1 MIVVLKKREILA
13 VYQRG
18 PQAIC
23 DFVHQLESQIQ
34 NLKER
39 IEVLENRSK
48 KNSTNSHK
56 PPSTDGLR
64 KPITKSLRKS
74 SQRQTGGQLGH
85 KGHTL
90 HLTTTPDHTIIYSP
104 THCTCCNT
112 SLNHEPVKGYRIRQV
127 YDLPPIQIEV
137 TEHKV
142 EQKECPHCHS
152 IQESQFPS
160 TVSRP
165 VQYGPNIKRLIPY
178 LTHYQCLSLK
188 RTKEFFQDCFGHSIS
203 EGTLV
208 NHTNSFSAQLQPFL
222 KEVKDKI
229 LQSPV
234 VHFDETGMRVEN
246 KTQWLHTASTP
257 EVTLQHIHQKRGKE
271 AMDAGEILPS
281 FSGIAMHDGWKSY
294 DAYTDCR
301 HVLCNAHLL
310 RDLQGIIDST
320 GQKWAQQMQKFLTQ
334 ALTLKNQ
341 YKGNLP
347 KAEQQHLFTV
357 YQAILKEQ
365 PVFSTELK
373 KKRKQTPAQNLWNR
387 FVKYADRIL
396 AFLEHPDIP
405 FDNNQAERDIRMT
418 KVKQKVSGTFRSK
431 KGAESFCQ
439 IRSFMSTMKKQK
451 QSVLQ
456 AIGQIIETGTV
467 PWNITTS

>member
-1 MIVVLKKREILA
+1 EAVISLFEETFSNLEKRIQE
-13 VYQRG
+13 
-18 PQAIC
+18 
-23 DFVHQLESQIQ
+23 LEHA
-34 NLKER
+34 
-39 IEVLENRSK
+39 SK

-74 SQRQTGGQLGH
+74 SQRKTGGQLGH

-90 HLTTTPDHTIIYSP
+90 HLTTTPDHMITYSP

-112 SLNHEPVKGYRIRQV
+112 SLNHEPVKRYRIRQV

-152 IQESQFPS
+152 IQKSQFPA
-160 TVSRP
+160 TVSHP

-178 LTHYQCLSLK
+178 LMHYQCLSLK

-222 KEVKDKI
+222 QEIKDKI

-310 RDLQGIIDST
+310 RDLQGVIDST
-320 GQKWAQQMQKFLTQ
+320 GEKWAQQMQEFLTQ
-334 ALTLKNQ
+334 ALTLKKQ
-341 YKGNLP
+341 YKGLLP
-347 KAEQQHLFTV
+347 KAEQENLFTA
-357 YQAILKEQ
+357 YQSILKE
-365 PVFSTELK
+365 
-373 KKRKQTPAQNLWNR
+373 
-387 FVKYADRIL
+387 
-396 AFLEHPDIP
+396 
-405 FDNNQAERDIRMT
+405 
-418 KVKQKVSGTFRSK
+418 
-431 KGAESFCQ
+431 
-439 IRSFMSTMKKQK
+439 
-451 QSVLQ
+451 
-456 AIGQIIETGTV
+456 
-467 PWNITTS
+467 

>member
-1 MIVVLKKREILA
+1 MVDRKIILDTYKKGPEA
-13 VYQRG
+13 V
-18 PQAIC
+18 ISL
-23 DFVHQLESQIQ
+23 FEETFFKLEKRIQ
-34 NLKER
+34 E
-39 IEVLENRSK
+39 LENASK

-64 KPITKSLRKS
+64 KPVTKSLRKLS
-74 SQRQTGGQLGH
+74 HRQNGGQLGH

-90 HLTTTPDHTIIYSP
+90 GLTATPDHTITYSP
-104 THCTCCNT
+104 TYCTCCHT
-112 SLNHEPVKGYRIRQV
+112 SLDHEPVKGYRIRQV

-142 EQKECPHCHS
+142 EQKECPHCHV
-152 IQESQFPS
+152 IQEAPFPS

-165 VQYGPNIKRLIPY
+165 VQYGPNIKRLVPY

-208 NHTNSFSAQLQPFL
+208 NHTHAFSSQLQPFL
-222 KEVKDKI
+222 QEVKEKI

-234 VHFDETGMRVEN
+234 VHFDETGMRVEK

-281 FSGIAMHDGWKSY
+281 FSGIAIHDGWKSY
-294 DAYTDCR
+294 DAYIDCR

-320 GQKWAQQMQKFLTQ
+320 GQKWAQQMQEFLTQ
-334 ALTLKNQ
+334 ALTLKKQ
-341 YKGNLP
+341 SKGILS
-347 KAEQQHLFTV
+347 KAEQQNLFTV
-357 YQAILKEQ
+357 YQSILKEQ
-365 PVFSTELK
+365 PVLSTELK
-373 KKRKQTPAQNLWNR
+373 KKGKRTPAQNLWNR

-456 AIGQIIETGTV
+456 AISQVIETGTV
-467 PWNITTS
+467 PWNSTTS

>member
-1 MIVVLKKREILA
+1 
-13 VYQRG
+13 
-18 PQAIC
+18 
-23 DFVHQLESQIQ
+23 
-34 NLKER
+34 
-39 IEVLENRSK
+39 
-48 KNSTNSHK
+48 
-56 PPSTDGLR
+56 
-64 KPITKSLRKS
+64 
-74 SQRQTGGQLGH
+74 
-85 KGHTL
+85 
-90 HLTTTPDHTIIYSP
+90 
-104 THCTCCNT
+104 
-112 SLNHEPVKGYRIRQV
+112 
-127 YDLPPIQIEV
+127 
-137 TEHKV
+137 
-142 EQKECPHCHS
+142 
-152 IQESQFPS
+152 
-160 TVSRP
+160 
-165 VQYGPNIKRLIPY
+165 
-178 LTHYQCLSLK
+178 
-188 RTKEFFQDCFGHSIS
+188 EFFQDCFGHSIS

-222 KEVKDKI
+222 QEVKDKI

-294 DAYTDCR
+294 DAYTAYR

-320 GQKWAQQMQKFLTQ
+320 EQKWTQQMQKFLTQ
-334 ALTLKNQ
+334 ALTLKKQ
-341 YKGNLP
+341 YKGSLP
-347 KAEQQHLFTV
+347 KAKQQNLFTV

-365 PVFSTELK
+365 PVFSAALK
-373 KKRKQTPAQNLWNR
+373 KKGKQTPAQNLWNR

-439 IRSFMSTMKKQK
+439 IRSFISTMKKQK
-451 QSVLQ
+451 QSVLR
-456 AIGQIIETGTV
+456 AIGQVIETGTV
-467 PWNITTS
+467 PWNRTTS